1 MPRGGGGGF
10 GGAWGK
16 GQVGAEPSRQ
26 VPEGNRLGE
35 GAGSAA
41 VTAPPPSP
49 PRTLPDALFFLLIR
63 FFFGLAPWFPLW
75 SCGSFPVSAVSL
87 LLLPFGPPEVSRC
100 WHLAGSPTPYQRRL
114 GTHRRPFAQTAPPP
128 LLRAWRSRAG
138 WSHSSARLPSLRSG
152 AGGGA
157 MGLQGAPRVAGRAV
171 LGAEHAPPPPPR
183 KVQTAWPPGGRTGA
197 RNSPGLPLRGL
208 FNSLSL

>member
-1 MPRGGGGGF
+1 M
-10 GGAWGK
+10 
-16 GQVGAEPSRQ
+16 GAEPSRQ

-87 LLLPFGPPEVSRC
+87 LLLPLGPPEVSRC
-100 WHLAGSPTPYQRRL
+100 WHLSGSPTPYRRRL
-114 GTHRRPFAQTAPPP
+114 GTHWRPFAQTAPPRFSV
-128 LLRAWRSRAG
+128 LGGQGLAG
-138 WSHSSARLPSLRSG
+138 VTAQLAYLPSAPEQVEERWACG
-152 AGGGA
+152 ARPGLPDARCWALSTRRLHRRGRCKRP
-157 MGLQGAPRVAGRAV
+157 GLQGA
-171 LGAEHAPPPPPR
+171 APAPEI
-183 KVQTAWPPGGRTGA
+183 A
-197 RNSPGLPLRGL
+197 RGSHLEDFSIP
-208 FNSLSL
+208 